1 MLSDCNKRVYYN
13 IYDIT
18 PFVKEKNAIGV
29 LVGNGWFGAP
39 QVTVNIF
46 IRFEDGIETMIVTGE
61 HERWWKARSSPIIA
75 GTIFDGETYDAR
87 IEDEL
92 AGVERI

>member
-1 MLSDCNKRVYYN
+1 MRRRPCR
-13 IYDIT
+13 
-18 PFVKEKNAIGV
+18 ER
-29 LVGNGWFGAP
+29 WFGAP

-92 AGVERI
+92 AGWSEYNEKIRP